1 MIFEVPGAHFGYQNG
16 VRNGVQNGISMLK
29 ALEGLLTGIL
39 EAMIALLEP
48 SWALLDAQRGA
59 SNSSVSTAL
68 QQPCNNS
75 LRRGGGEDKPLPG
88 NWDVRV

>member
-29 ALEGLLTGIL
+29 ALESLLTGIL

-48 SWALLDAQRGA
+48 SWALLDAKRGYEE
-59 SNSSVSTAL
+59 
-68 QQPCNNS
+68 
-75 LRRGGGEDKPLPG
+75 LRLANRPAVRATGEGLGRG
-88 NWDVRV
+88 